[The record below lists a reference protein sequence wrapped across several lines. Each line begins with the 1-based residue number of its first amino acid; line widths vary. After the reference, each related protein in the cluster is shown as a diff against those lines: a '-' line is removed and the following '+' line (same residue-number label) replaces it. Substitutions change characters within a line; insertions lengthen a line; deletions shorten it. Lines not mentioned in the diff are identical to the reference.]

1 MTEAESF
8 LEENQRLLAASLA
21 AMMRLLKGS
30 SDAGAAGEEGEQGAG
45 AADFGDIPPA
55 PALEALSSIFGL
67 SPFEKH
73 VLLLCAGFELDSSFP
88 RLIAAAHAD
97 SSRIHP
103 TFSLAMT
110 FLPGA
115 HWSALLPAAP
125 LRRWRLVVVE
135 VGEGGSLTQSPLRI
149 DERILH
155 YLTGLS
161 CLDERLQGLVE
172 PVPASG
178 GLLASHASL
187 AARAAGLLSGSSEP
201 PVIQLCGGTEGDRE
215 AIASSASDLLGMR
228 LYRMDGREVPAQ
240 PHEKEAL
247 RCLWEREAA
256 LSGSVLLIDC
266 SDIEPATGRSVA
278 SFIESIR
285 GMVIISSHEPI
296 AFRRRAAVRLDVRR
310 PRAAESLDLWRR
322 ALGDASLDM
331 NGAVEAVAAQFGLGA
346 QGILSA
352 CSKVLAEGDVDA
364 DEDEDAGRRLW
375 EACRSQAR
383 PMIEGLAQRIEPG
396 ATWDEIVLPEAQV
409 RTLHEIAAHV
419 RQRSRVYEDW
429 GFASKGER
437 GLGISALFSGS
448 SGTGKTMAAEVLA
461 SDLNL
466 DLYRIDLS
474 QVVSKYI
481 GETEKNLRRVFDAAE
496 GGGAILLFDEAD
508 ALFGKRSEVR
518 DSHDRYANIEVSYLL
533 QRMEA
538 YRGLAILTTNMKAAI
553 DQAFMRRIRF
563 SVQFP
568 FPDASQRAL
577 IWRRIYP
584 PGVPVDGLDIWKLSR
599 LNISGGSIRNIALYA
614 AFLAADESRAV
625 SMDHILRA
633 AKVEYSKTE
642 KTLTEQEV
650 GGWA

>member
-1 MTEAESF
+1 MEA
-8 LEENQRLLAASLA
+8 NQRLLAASLA
-21 AMMRLLKGS
+21 EIKGMLQGS
-30 SDAGAAGEEGEQGAG
+30 GSKDDATAKDGEEQVDSDNGSLPLAST
-45 AADFGDIPPA
+45 
-55 PALEALSSIFGL
+55 LEALSSIFGL
-67 SPFEKH
+67 SSFERDI
-73 VLLLCAGFELDSSFP
+73 LLLCAGVELDSSFQ
-88 RLIAAAHAD
+88 RLIATAQGDPARD
-97 SSRIHP
+97 YP

-110 FLPGA
+110 VLPGA

-125 LRRWRLVVVE
+125 LRRWRLAE
-135 VGEGGSLTQSPLRI
+135 VGEGSSLTQSPLRI

-161 CLDERLQGLVE
+161 CLDERLQSLME
-172 PVPASG
+172 PVPSPG
-178 GLLASHASL
+178 DLPASHSAL
-187 AARAAGLLSGSSEP
+187 ADRAAGLLSGSSEP
-201 PVIQLCGGTEGDRE
+201 PVIQFCGGTDGDRE
-215 AIASSASDLLGMR
+215 AIAASASAMLGMR
-228 LYRMDGREVPAQ
+228 LYRMDGQEVPA
-240 PHEKEAL
+240 PPREREAL

-256 LSGSVLLIDC
+256 LSGSALLIGCD
-266 SDIEPATGRSVA
+266 DLEPGSRRSVT

-285 GMVIISSHEPI
+285 GMVIVSSHEPI
-296 AFRRRAAVRLDVRR
+296 ALRRRAAVRLDVKR
-310 PRAAESLDLWRR
+310 PCAAESLDLWKR
-322 ALGDASLDM
+322 ALGDAAQDM

-352 CSKVLAEGDVDA
+352 CSEVLAEGVA
-364 DEDEDAGRRLW
+364 NEDAGRRLW

-383 PMIEGLAQRIEPG
+383 PLIEGLAQRIEPA

-409 RTLHEIAAHV
+409 RTLHEIATHV
-419 RQRSRVYEDW
+419 RQRSRVYDDW

-448 SGTGKTMAAEVLA
+448 SGTGKTIAAEVLA

-508 ALFGKRSEVR
+508 ALFGRRSEVR

-584 PGVPVDGLDIWKLSR
+584 PGVPVDGLNIERLSR
-599 LNISGGSIRNIALYA
+599 LNIAGGSIRNIALYA
-614 AFLAADESRAV
+614 AFLAADEGRAV
-625 SMDHILRA
+625 SMVHILRA
-633 AKVEYSKTE
+633 AKVEYSKME
-642 KTLTEQEV
+642 KTMTEQEV
-650 GGWA
+650 KGWI

>member
-1 MTEAESF
+1 MEV
-8 LEENQRLLAASLA
+8 NQRLLAASLA
-21 AMMRLLKGS
+21 GVKRMLRGS
-30 SDAGAAGEEGEQGAG
+30 GSMDAATSGEGGVQGVDDAE
-45 AADFGDIPPA
+45 DIPLP
-55 PALEALSSIFGL
+55 PTLEALSSIFGL
-67 SPFEKH
+67 SPFERDI
-73 VLLLCAGFELDSSFP
+73 LLLCAGVELDSSFQ
-88 RLIAAAHAD
+88 RLIATAQAD
-97 SSRIHP
+97 SDGASL

-110 FLPGA
+110 ILPGA
-115 HWSALLPAAP
+115 HWSAFLPVAP
-125 LRRWRLVVVE
+125 LRRWRLVE

-178 GLLASHASL
+178 DILEAHSSL
-187 AARAAGLLSGSSEP
+187 ADRAAGLLSGSSEP

-215 AIASSASDLLGMR
+215 SIAACASDMLGMR

-240 PHEKEAL
+240 PREKEAL

-256 LSGSVLLIDC
+256 LSRSVLLIDC
-266 SDIEPATGRSVA
+266 NDIEPATRRVVA

-285 GMVIISSHEPI
+285 GMVIVSSHEPI
-296 AFRRRAAVRLDVRR
+296 AFRRRVAVRLDVMR
-310 PRAAESLDLWRR
+310 PCAAESLELWKKG
-322 ALGDASLDM
+322 LGDAASGM

-352 CSKVLAEGDVDA
+352 CSEVLAECEA
-364 DEDEDAGRRLW
+364 DEDAGRRLW

-396 ATWDEIVLPEAQV
+396 ATWDELVLPEAQV
-409 RTLHEIAAHV
+409 RTLHEIATHV
-419 RQRSRVYEDW
+419 RRRSRVYEDW

-508 ALFGKRSEVR
+508 ALFGRRSEVR

-614 AFLAADESRAV
+614 AFLAADEGRAV
-625 SMDHILRA
+625 SMAHILRA
-633 AKVEYSKTE
+633 AKVEYSKME
-642 KTLTEQEV
+642 KTMTEQEV
-650 GGWA
+650 KGWI

>member
-1 MTEAESF
+1 MIEGEDWM
-8 LEENQRLLAASLA
+8 EVNQRLLAASLA
-21 AMMRLLKGS
+21 GVKKMLQGS
-30 SDAGAAGEEGEQGAG
+30 GSKDAAALEEGGVQGVDDAGGTPL
-45 AADFGDIPPA
+45 PPT
-55 PALEALSSIFGL
+55 LEALSSIFGL
-67 SPFEKH
+67 SPFERDI
-73 VLLLCAGFELDSSFP
+73 LLLCAGVELDSSFQ
-88 RLIAAAHAD
+88 RLIAAAQAD
-97 SSRIHP
+97 SAGAYP

-110 FLPGA
+110 ILPGA

-125 LRRWRLVVVE
+125 LRRWRLVE
-135 VGEGGSLTQSPLRI
+135 VGEGSSLTQSPLGI

-161 CLDERLQGLVE
+161 CLDKRLQGLVE
-172 PVPASG
+172 PVPAPNNLPS
-178 GLLASHASL
+178 SHASL
-187 AARAAGLLSGSSEP
+187 ASRAGCLLSDSSEP
-201 PVIQLCGGTEGDRE
+201 PVIQLCGGSDGDRE
-215 AIASSASDLLGMR
+215 AIAASASAGIGMM
-228 LYRMDGREVPAQ
+228 LYGMDSREIPAQ
-240 PHEKEAL
+240 PREREAL

-256 LSGSVLLIDC
+256 LSDSALLIGC
-266 SDIEPATGRSVA
+266 ADIEHATRRAVA

-285 GMVIISSHEPI
+285 GMVIVSSHEPI
-296 AFRRRAAVRLDVRR
+296 AFRRRAAVRLDMRR
-310 PRAAESLDLWRR
+310 PCAAESLDLWKRM
-322 ALGDASLDM
+322 LGDAAPYM
-331 NGAVEAVAAQFGLGA
+331 NGAVEAVAAQFCLGA
-346 QGILSA
+346 QEILSA
-352 CSKVLAEGDVDA
+352 CTEVLVDGEA
-364 DEDEDAGRRLW
+364 DEDAGRRLW

-383 PMIEGLAQRIEPG
+383 PMIEGLAQRIEPA
-396 ATWDEIVLPEAQV
+396 ATWDEIILPEAQI
-409 RTLHEIAAHV
+409 RTLHEIATHV
-419 RQRSRVYEDW
+419 RQRSKVYDDW

-508 ALFGKRSEVR
+508 ALFGRRSEVR

-538 YRGLAILTTNMKAAI
+538 YRGLAILTTNMKNAI

-577 IWRRIYP
+577 IWRKVYP
-584 PGVPVDGLDIWKLSR
+584 PGVPVDRLNIERLSR
-599 LNISGGSIRNIALYA
+599 LNIAGGSIRNIALYA
-614 AFLAADESRAV
+614 AFLAADEGRAV
-625 SMDHILRA
+625 SMAHILRA
-633 AKVEYSKTE
+633 AKIEYSKME
-642 KTLTEQEV
+642 KTMTEQEV
-650 GGWA
+650 RGWI